1 MDCIE
6 FVDESWKRNFAKF
19 SVRLKSRI
27 GTQNTRIDPFLR
39 RAFKMENWFSDS
51 FLEIHWLK
59 TCKKKSR

>member
-1 MDCIE
+1 ME
-6 FVDESWKRNFAKF
+6 AKF

-59 TCKKKSR
+59 TCKKKSK